1 MKRRT
6 WELYDALQRREIQLE
21 KVLECIGEDDKFQR
35 LYELELF
42 EVRAAL
48 AQIDVTTE
56 I

>member
-21 KVLECIGEDDKFQR
+21 KVLECAGEGDRFYH

-42 EVRAAL
+42 EVRQAL

>member
-1 MKRRT
+1 MRPRT
-6 WELYDALQRREIQLE
+6 YRLYDALQRREIQLE
-21 KVLECIGEDDKFQR
+21 KVMECVGENDRFYH

>member
-21 KVLECIGEDDKFQR
+21 KVLECAGENDQFYH

-42 EVRAAL
+42 EVRKAL

>member
-21 KVLECIGEDDKFQR
+21 KVLECVTELDQFYVV
-35 LYELELF
+35 YELELK
-42 EVRAAL
+42 EVRQAL

>member
-21 KVLECIGEDDKFQR
+21 KVLECIDENDNFA
-35 LYELELF
+35 LFYAIELDQ
-42 EVRAAL
+42 VRKAL